1 MSNCPVGSYFIKVVA
16 NSVDLD
22 QIAPRSSQ
30 SDVGLYRWLQ
40 SVSLRTRFHV
50 TV

>member
-22 QIAPRSSQ
+22 QIAPRS
-30 SDVGLYRWLQ
+30 Q
-40 SVSLRTRFHV
+40 SVFTGGSSLSLLEPDFMSQFNSD
-50 TV
+50 